1 MGKARNI
8 SKFKKENLFNTW
20 VNFNG
25 VGAVAIRRS
34 VGVSSITDAGTGSY
48 ILNFESGYL
57 QDSNYT
63 VVALNRDVNNDTTVV
78 NNTGMMS
85 SDTKNAN
92 NLVMRVS
99 YGGTQ
104 YDVSEVNVLI
114 VGVRINIQERFKK

>member
-20 VNFNG
+20 VNFNW

-104 YDVSEVNVLI
+104 YDVSEVNVFL
-114 VGVRINIQERFKK
+114 VGVE